1 MKKGLLI
8 ASIAS
13 VTAVSAGLAFAIS
26 ANKGIRFEA
35 AKADPETETVLYDKD
50 HHGQDPVDY
59 GGTTAKY
66 EYDAAS
72 TGDGYVHSWLQ
83 LGDTSSDKWDAAPS
97 NAYFTYTS
105 SGTSQQFFL
114 RFEVAGLAYLSW
126 DVSYSDEVNETNQGR
141 IQLSEHYE
149 SWGLKNTLHGSGL
162 YNNGEHDFTSAST
175 FIMNKVYYLQ
185 ILIYNIPEGA
195 TITFNSATIKYAPEY
210 CKSARGL

>member
-13 VTAVSAGLAFAIS
+13 VATITAGCAFAIS

-50 HHGQDPVDY
+50 HQGQNPTDY

-83 LGDTSSDKWDAAPS
+83 LGDTSSDKWDGAPS
-97 NAYFTYTS
+97 NAYFKYTS

-114 RFEVAGLAYLSW
+114 RLEVAGLTYLDW
-126 DVSYSDEVNETNQGR
+126 NVSYSAEVDSENQGR
-141 IQLSEHYE
+141 IQLSEHYD
-149 SWGLKNTLHGSGL
+149 SWGFKNPIHNSGL
-162 YNNGEHDFTSAST
+162 YNNGDHSFDNVST
-175 FIMNKVYYLQ
+175 FVSSKVYYLQ
-185 ILIYNIPEGA
+185 ILITNIPEGA
-195 TITFNSATIKYAPEY
+195 TITFNSSTIKFAPEY